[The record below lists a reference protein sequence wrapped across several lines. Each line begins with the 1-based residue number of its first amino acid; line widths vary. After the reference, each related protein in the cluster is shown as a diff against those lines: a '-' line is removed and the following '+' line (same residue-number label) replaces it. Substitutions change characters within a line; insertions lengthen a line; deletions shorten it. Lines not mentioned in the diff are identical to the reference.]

1 MKNAEGRLACCAR
14 AVRLAFLLSAFFI
27 LPSAFPLRAG
37 EFDTLRLRW
46 RDLLTQGTNA
56 SFSNPLYQ
64 NWISSVGN
72 SAQSYWSTMNTS
84 PTRTN
89 LWNAYPY
96 PAADSSD
103 ISGTYTRLRTM
114 ALAYSIKDSALEGN
128 TGLRAATISGPGN
141 RR

>member
-1 MKNAEGRLACCAR
+1 MTKAENREQKSAWRAISAR
-14 AVRLAFLLSAFFI
+14 ALLLLSALCFLLSAF
-27 LPSAFPLRAG
+27 SSRAG

-114 ALAYSIKDSALEGN
+114 ALAYSI
-128 TGLRAATISGPGN
+128 
-141 RR
+141 